1 MACGSDGIGR
11 FGSLT
16 GSASFLDVT
25 YGVSLHIE
33 FVGLARRYGPE
44 LDLLDTDIVVDELVD
59 VGGDDGPLDVHES
72 EGGCR
77 CTETWCS

>member
-25 YGVSLHIE
+25 YGVSLDLEVLGHE
-33 FVGLARRYGPE
+33 RGYGPE

-59 VGGDDGPLDVHES
+59 VGGDDGPLDVHKS